1 MAKVKK
7 KKVFYQQFEF
17 LYFYFYEGRES
28 AVIMKVG
35 YEKCVRI
42 KMSSCP
48 QQQIRIP
55 LWFST
60 LHCRN
65 DKLIAEN
72 LLLEIRLSQT
82 APRVVPPRRRLL
94 SQGFYC
100 LLNRLSEIGLIGLML
115 SGLIG
120 HRHVPYYQC
129 YGHVFS
135 QARHRNAKPLTT
147 R

>member
-48 QQQIRIP
+48 
-55 LWFST
+55 
-60 LHCRN
+60 
-65 DKLIAEN
+65 
-72 LLLEIRLSQT
+72 
-82 APRVVPPRRRLL
+82 
-94 SQGFYC
+94 
-100 LLNRLSEIGLIGLML
+100 
-115 SGLIG
+115 
-120 HRHVPYYQC
+120 
-129 YGHVFS
+129 
-135 QARHRNAKPLTT
+135 
-147 R
+147 